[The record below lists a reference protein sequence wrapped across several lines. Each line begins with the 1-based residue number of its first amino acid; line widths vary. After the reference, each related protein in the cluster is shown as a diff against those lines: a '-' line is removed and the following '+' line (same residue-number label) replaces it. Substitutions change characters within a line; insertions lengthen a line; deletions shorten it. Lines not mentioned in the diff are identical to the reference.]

1 MNANDI
7 IVNAKAGTI
16 ELTKKFSK
24 RASRFGSEEYKALQE
39 ARRDYPTF
47 RVVEKAA
54 PKSNSNTLSGLTF
67 KYMRDYIA
75 KHDDDEGSIMAQFCE
90 LIGDTDEARELGMGS
105 ESYGTVRAWFLSTF
119 PVFKAFAEK
128 RVKILSAVNNGTD
141 KAAA

>member
-1 MNANDI
+1 MMNEIN
-7 IVNAKAGTI
+7 VNSKAGTI

-24 RASRFGSEEYKALQE
+24 AASRYGTDEYNKLQ
-39 ARRDYPTF
+39 AVRRDYPTF
-47 RVVEKAA
+47 RVVEKVA
-54 PKSNSNTLSGLTF
+54 PKSNNVMKGLTF
-67 KYMRDYIA
+67 DYMRDYIA

-128 RVKILSAVNNGTD
+128 RVKILSAVNNDTD